1 MFKYFFLLPFSLYI
15 SLSFSQSK
23 ETDSASFYLK
33 KADNV
38 YRDNKLPLLK
48 KAIFFANKSNNDSLI
63 KKTNIQLGVQSFYN
77 KSLENLKFANE
88 NINKLY
94 LRNKDSSLLAKSL
107 HFKALEQKI
116 RLNPDSAFFYYH
128 QSKNISKQLNDS
140 LAIGRRLLSIS
151 NLQREVKDYLGSE
164 ISSIEA
170 LKYLEP
176 LKSYKYLESIYNN
189 LGLVS
194 QDLNNPID
202 AFLNYQKAL
211 NTNKKTKTTERKSA
225 TYLYI
230 INNIGLLYQNQ
241 NEHQKAIEYFKKG
254 LSKDNIKQKHPSQYT
269 FLLENLAYSNYMLGK
284 KENTLNQYQE
294 VLAIREGNNNL
305 SNASITHIN
314 LSNYYKDL
322 KQNRKAKYHSNQ
334 ALKYAKQTHNNK
346 KWLEALQNL
355 SELTSGKQSKQY
367 LQEYITLN
375 DSLFQKE
382 RLLKNQFAKI
392 RYETD
397 KKEKENT
404 VLKTDNEKKQAEI
417 TYQKQQK
424 TIGWLAAASG
434 ILLFGLSVMFYFQRK
449 RKLLFQAQLERVQA
463 REHERQQIAKSLH
476 DEVAGD
482 LRLLHQKLEKSNLL
496 EEAKKLDTVKDNV
509 RNLSH
514 QLSSVSFDKVSFKD
528 QIINLVSDYF
538 ELDFRITVTGLQEY
552 EWEPINDV
560 IKRLLYLSTRE
571 SIQNSKKYAEAS
583 KLTIN
588 FNLEKKYVHLNIT
601 DNGIGFDTNI
611 SKKGIGLQ
619 NLQERVEELNG
630 TLNIDSEVGNGTKT
644 NIQIPLN
651 A

>member
-1 MFKYFFLLPFSLYI
+1 MNKISFFFLLFLITSI
-15 SLSFSQSK
+15 SFSQSK
-23 ETDSASFYLK
+23 DVDSVSYYLK
-33 KADNV
+33 KADKI
-38 YRDNKLPLLK
+38 YGSKKLPLLK
-48 KAIFFANKSNNDSLI
+48 KAVFFADKSNLDSLI
-63 KKTNIQLGVQSFYN
+63 KDTNIKLGVESFYN
-77 KSLENLKFANE
+77 KALENLKFSNK
-88 NINKLY
+88 NITKLY
-94 LRNKDSSLLAKSL
+94 IKNKDSSLLAKKL
-107 HFKALEQKI
+107 HFKALENKI
-116 RLNPDSAFFYYH
+116 LLNIDSAYFYYY
-128 QSKNISKQLNDS
+128 QSINISKKIKDS
-140 LAIGRRLLSIS
+140 LAIGRRLLSVGF
-151 NLQREVKDYLGSE
+151 LQKDAQDYLGSE
-164 ISSIEA
+164 ISFIEA
-170 LKYLEP
+170 LKYLDP
-176 LKSYKYLESIYNN
+176 IKSNMYLERVYNG

-194 QDLNNPID
+194 EEINQPKEALKYYKKSLKYNTINKNN
-202 AFLNYQKAL
+202 LG
-211 NTNKKTKTTERKSA
+211 
-225 TYLYI
+225 YLYI
-230 INNIGLLYQNQ
+230 INNLGLLYQNQ
-241 NEHQKAIEYFKKG
+241 KDYKKSILYFKKG
-254 LSKDNIKQKHPSQYT
+254 LFQDSIKKKYFSQYAM
-269 FLLENLAYSNYMLGK
+269 LLENLAFSNYKLNKKDSVLHQYSHVLNIRKKLKEFGK
-284 KENTLNQYQE
+284 LSATL
-294 VLAIREGNNNL
+294 
-305 SNASITHIN
+305 IN
-314 LSNYYKDL
+314 ISNYYKDL
-322 KQNRKAKYHSNQ
+322 KQNKKAIFYSDE

-346 KWLEALQNL
+346 KWLEALENL
-355 SELTSGKQSKQY
+355 SQLTKGEKSKQY
-367 LQEYITLN
+367 LREYITLN

-382 RLLKNQFAKI
+382 RQLKNQFAKI

-417 TYQKQQK
+417 AYEKQQK
-424 TIGWLAAASG
+424 LIGWLVAASG
-434 ILLFGLSVMFYFQRK
+434 ISLFVLSIMFFVQRR
-449 RKLLFQAQLERVQA
+449 RKLLFQAQLQRVQA

-496 EEAKKLDTVKDNV
+496 EEAQKLDTVKDNV

-552 EWEPINDV
+552 EWQTINDA

-583 KLTIN
+583 KLTID
-588 FNLEKKYVHLNIT
+588 FTLEKKYVHLNIT

-630 TLNIDSEVGNGTKT
+630 TLQIDSEVGNGTKT